1 MPVKAMTA
9 SEGTGLDGEKGFA
22 DRVRTGAMW
31 AGGSTLLLR
40 FANIAIMAV
49 IARIVSPNE
58 LGVFALTLVA
68 YGVVVSVAELG
79 VASAI
84 ARSDLDEAA
93 IAPTV
98 VTISVVTSLSLASI
112 MFAFAEPLAVALGSA
127 EAADPL
133 RVMALCVAMIGPFA
147 VPGAQLQ
154 RTFRQDL
161 IFRANIVSFI
171 PSSAVLILV
180 ALLGDGAIAF
190 AWSRVVG
197 QLVVGMMMWLS
208 APRHYWPGFNRQ
220 AVRMLLA
227 FGIPLAAANL
237 LGQILL
243 NVDYIFVG
251 RLLTIADVG
260 LYNLAFNISVWST
273 AVIGSMLNGVVLPAF
288 SRVRRVGGDMQAALG
303 KAVRTVA
310 LIASPIAALTLSLAA
325 PLIAT
330 IYGEKWVGAAPVLG
344 VLSVYGFFSVVCL
357 LLANVIASTGRTA
370 VLLVVQAVA
379 LAVLIPV
386 MWVGTTIGGL
396 VGVGVSHIAV
406 ILLATFPIYL
416 WAIRRTTGAGVL
428 VIARALWWP
437 VAAAVLSGL
446 IAWGVSSLV
455 PFAPVKLV
463 AGGIA
468 GGIVYL
474 ILTAPLL
481 GMMVPTSIVQ
491 RRPVAAAL
499 RILGGPLRV
508 LGGLGSARRVAE

>member
-1 MPVKAMTA
+1 MSVNRVADI
-9 SEGTGLDGEKGFA
+9 EGAGLDGEKGFA

-49 IARIVSPNE
+49 VARIVSPNE

-84 ARSDLDEAA
+84 ARSDLDEAK

-112 MFAFAEPLAVALGSA
+112 MFAFAAPLAVALGSA
-127 EAADPL
+127 AAADPL

-171 PSSAVLILV
+171 PSSAVLILI
-180 ALLGDGAIAF
+180 ALMGDGALAF
-190 AWSRVVG
+190 AWSRVIG
-197 QLVVGMMMWLS
+197 QLVVGTMMWVS
-208 APRHYWPGFNRQ
+208 APKHYWPGFDRHV
-220 AVRMLLA
+220 VRMLLA
-227 FGIPLAAANL
+227 FGLPLAAANL

-288 SRVRRVGGDMQAALG
+288 SRVRRVGGDLQSALG
-303 KAVRTVA
+303 RAVRTVA
-310 LIASPIAALTLSLAA
+310 LIASPIAALTFCLAS
-325 PLIAT
+325 PLIVT
-330 IYGEKWVGAAPVLG
+330 IYGAKWAAAAPVLG

-357 LLANVIASTGRTA
+357 LLANVIASTGRTM
-370 VLLVVQAVA
+370 VLLIVQVVA
-379 LAVLIPV
+379 LACLIPV
-386 MWVGTTIGGL
+386 MWVGTTLGGL
-396 VGVGVSHIAV
+396 VGVGVAHIAV

-416 WAIRRTTGAGVL
+416 WAIRRTLGAGIR
-428 VIARALWWP
+428 VIVRALSWP
-437 VAAAVLSGL
+437 VGAAVVSGAAAWAIASIFTLAPLKLLVGGMVGGVL
-446 IAWGVSSLV
+446 
-455 PFAPVKLV
+455 
-463 AGGIA
+463 
-468 GGIVYL
+468 YL

-481 GMMVPTSIVQ
+481 STLMPESLA
-491 RRPVAAAL
+491 RRRVVDVVL
-499 RILGGPLRV
+499 RVLGGPLRA
-508 LGGLGSARRVAE
+508 LGGGTERRGA